1 VSGRERPL
9 ATVPGWLWA
18 LLGATLAAQ
27 LGVQAL
33 RPPPAAAASDLPPA
47 PRAAALRAASLGE
60 PAAAA
65 RLAML
70 YVQAFDLGAG
80 NALPYRRLD
89 YGRLRAWLRAILDTD
104 PRSSYALFAAVRVYA
119 EVDDP
124 ARTRAMLE
132 FVHEAYLEAPN
143 RRWPAL
149 AHAAL
154 LAKHR
159 LRDLPLARRYAAD
172 LQRLTTDPDVP
183 LWARQMEIFILEDM
197 NELEAAKIMLGGLL
211 ASGHLRDPG
220 ERRFLKERLDA
231 LERRLASEG
240 RRE

>member
-9 ATVPGWLWA
+9 TAVPRWLWA
-18 LLGATLAAQ
+18 VLGATLAAQ
-27 LGVQAL
+27 LGVQAG
-33 RPPPAAAASDLPPA
+33 RPPPATAASDLPPA

-104 PRSSYALFAAVRVYA
+104 PRSHYPLFAAARVYA

-124 ARTRAMLE
+124 ARTRAMLA
-132 FVHEAYLEAPN
+132 FIHEAFLEDPN

-159 LRDLPLARRYAAD
+159 LHDLPLARRYASD
-172 LQRLTTDPDVP
+172 LERLTTDPDIP

-197 NELEAAKIMLGGLL
+197 NELEAAKVMLGGLL
-211 ASGHLRDPG
+211 ASGRLQDPA
-220 ERRFLKERLDA
+220 ERHFLKERLDA
-231 LERRLASEG
+231 LERRLASKPQ
-240 RRE
+240 RD